1 MFSTNEIRG
10 YGFWS
15 PTAISGSTEVQL
27 YYLASG
33 NDLLDKINSDSTIGK
48 NIREQFLKDE
58 KIGNPGHKT
67 NLKINKFIERKGI
80 HF

>member
-33 NDLLDKINSDSTIGK
+33 NDLLDKINSGLHNRQEHPGTI
-48 NIREQFLKDE
+48 F
-58 KIGNPGHKT
+58 
-67 NLKINKFIERKGI
+67 ER
-80 HF
+80 